1 MKWNARKS
9 HWLCIDRKSPTYRHY
24 FSEGVACARILRP
37 KSHQDEGKGRERES
51 KKPYRFYFNDVVRCG
66 WCWCWN
72 STVNGGKFAMWKC
85 ARALVIF
92 TVTLDFSCLGIAW
105 VACKWKKTG
114 ECESDNQE
122 FMALVRLWFNACL
135 FRTQFSNNMWGHDF
149 FSFHFAFNKWH
160 WILLQSRSL
169 TVAILILVLCWLT
182 SVFNLKVSRSSYK
195 KHAVFCSSLCHSWEK
210 RWQIM
215 RIHSDSSSA

>member
-24 FSEGVACARILRP
+24 FSEGVASARILRP
-37 KSHQDEGKGRERES
+37 KSHQEEGKERERA
-51 KKPYRFYFNDVVRCG
+51 KNLTVFILMMWFGVVGVDAEIRRLTAE
-66 WCWCWN
+66 N
-72 STVNGGKFAMWKC
+72 SQCENAR

-149 FSFHFAFNKWH
+149 FPS
-160 WILLQSRSL
+160 ILHS
-169 TVAILILVLCWLT
+169 TNDIE
-182 SVFNLKVSRSSYK
+182 F
-195 KHAVFCSSLCHSWEK
+195 FCSL
-210 RWQIM
+210 
-215 RIHSDSSSA
+215 AV

>member
-1 MKWNARKS
+1 MHAPHHKRLCV
-9 HWLCIDRKSPTYRHY
+9 HWLLYTIYNVIKSDLHEMKRKKIALTVYRPQVTDIPALLFRGGRVCAHSSPEKSPRRRKR
-24 FSEGVACARILRP
+24 E
-37 KSHQDEGKGRERES
+37 RERES

-85 ARALVIF
+85 ARALMIF

-149 FSFHFAFNKWH
+149 FPS
-160 WILLQSRSL
+160 ILHS
-169 TVAILILVLCWLT
+169 TNDIE
-182 SVFNLKVSRSSYK
+182 F
-195 KHAVFCSSLCHSWEK
+195 FCSL
-210 RWQIM
+210 
-215 RIHSDSSSA
+215 AV